1 MNSIQLVGN
10 LTKDPETRTVG
21 DTTVCKFRIAVNR
34 RKPKGGGEA
43 KTDYID
49 VAVWGAA
56 GESCQ
61 TYLGKGKKVAVNG
74 RLQIDEVD
82 RKDGDGKAYF
92 TSVIASDVEFLTP
105 KGDSDSGSGSSS
117 APAQGSP
124 EDLGF

>member
-1 MNSIQLVGN
+1 MNSISLVGN
-10 LTKDPETRTVG
+10 LTKAPESRNVG

-43 KTDYID
+43 KTDFID
-49 VAVWGAA
+49 ITVWGPS

-61 TYLGKGKKVAVNG
+61 KYLDKGNKVGVVG

-92 TSVIASDVEFLTP
+92 TSVVAQDVSFLTP
-105 KGDSDSGSGSSS
+105 KGDSSSP
-117 APAQGSP
+117 APAKDAEP

>member
-1 MNSIQLVGN
+1 MNSISLVGN
-10 LTKDPETRTVG
+10 LTKDPESRSVG

-43 KTDYID
+43 KADYID
-49 VAVWGAA
+49 ISVWGAS

-61 TYLGKGKKVAVNG
+61 KFLSKGKKVAVVG

-82 RKDGDGKAYF
+82 AKDGDGKRYF
-92 TSVIASDVEFLTP
+92 TSVVANDVSFLTP
-105 KGDSDSGSGSSS
+105 KGEDGGSS
-117 APAQGSP
+117 APAKSEEP